1 MLVALLRRDAEGSG
15 ADPATFKDVSIP
27 DASDDDAADKHP
39 RAALPD
45 VVISRTCVLSARAW
59 FSSPRGQL
67 RAEDSEEKAHYINSP
82 DERALKRKS
91 KDKGVDAEQDFNRS
105 VV

>member
-1 MLVALLRRDAEGSG
+1 MLVALLRRTDAEGSG

-59 FSSPRGQL
+59 FLATGPVTSRRQRGEGALYQL
-67 RAEDSEEKAHYINSP
+67 AGRASADEKTQRQKGRC
-82 DERALKRKS
+82 RA
-91 KDKGVDAEQDFNRS
+91 GFQ
-105 VV
+105 